1 MPGSLAQPP
10 AAAAAAA
17 ARHWAQA
24 AGIAHHIKPNL
35 LALGVAGAAAPL
47 GTLGLA
53 HPKAAP
59 GTMPEPEMLAGAVA
73 QLAAVMGWVL
83 AAVMGWVLAAMTAA
97 G

>member
-1 MPGSLAQPP
+1 MPGSLAQLP
-10 AAAAAAA
+10 AAAAA

-83 AAVMGWVLAAMTAA
+83 AAMTAELAALEAA